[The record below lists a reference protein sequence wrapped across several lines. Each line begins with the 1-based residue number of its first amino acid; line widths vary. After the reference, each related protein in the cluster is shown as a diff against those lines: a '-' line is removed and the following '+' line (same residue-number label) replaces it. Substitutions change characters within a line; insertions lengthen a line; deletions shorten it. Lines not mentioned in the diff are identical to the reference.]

1 VSRAAAGRV
10 VVRRATLAE
19 IIALRHAELRPG
31 LARDTACFDGDE
43 DPETRHFAAFL
54 SGDPAPAGCA
64 SFMARPW
71 CDEPAYQ
78 LRGMATRAAL
88 VRQGIGSALLASVE
102 SAVRADTAVRILW
115 CHARLAALPFYR
127 HVAWEVVSDVFDI
140 PSVGPHHTMVRRL
153 A

>member
-1 VSRAAAGRV
+1 MSRDAAGAV
-10 VVRRATLAE
+10 VVCRATLAE
-19 IIALRHAELRPG
+19 IIGLRHAELRPG
-31 LARDTACFDGDE
+31 LPLDTARFDGDDE
-43 DPETRHFAAFL
+43 PETRHFVAFL
-54 SGDPAPAGCA
+54 PRDPAPVCCA
-64 SFMARPW
+64 SLMARPW
-71 CDEPAYQ
+71 RDESAFQ

-88 VRQGIGSALLASVE
+88 VRRGIGSALLASVE

-127 HVAWEVVSDVFDI
+127 RLAWEVASDVFDI

>member
-1 VSRAAAGRV
+1 VSRAGRAAV

-31 LARDTACFDGDE
+31 LPRETAHFDGDD
-43 DPETRHFAAFL
+43 DPGTRHFAAFP
-54 SGDPAPAGCA
+54 SADPDPVGCA
-64 SFMARPW
+64 SLMAQPW
-71 CDEPAYQ
+71 QDEPAFQ

-88 VRQGIGSALLASVE
+88 VRRGIGAAVLGGVE
-102 SAVRADTAVRILW
+102 SDVRADTDVRVLW
-115 CHARLAALPFYR
+115 CHARLAAVPFYR
-127 HVAWEVVSDVFDI
+127 RLGWAVVSDVYDI